1 MVRDG
6 QQPAEERLSR
16 RTFALG
22 AGMGSLALFSGCS
35 IGDDDDSDEPTPT
48 PEPSATPEV
57 EPTATQQ
64 TIGSPVPGYGD
75 ESRWIG
81 RVLTVAAWGGVYQD
95 AQREAFFEPFSVAT
109 GATVQ
114 EKIADISTLRSQVED
129 GNVLWDVLTVP
140 MEDLIVLGREGFLT
154 PLSYEIVDDTP
165 LYPEIV
171 HEFGVGSAY
180 YSTVLTYPAESTA
193 APASWSDFWNAQTAV
208 EGEEQDLAQYRSL
221 QRSPMGTLEFA
232 LLADEVPLESLYPL
246 DVDRAFELLDQLR
259 EQVLVWWQESKEP
272 IELVAAGQVGMA
284 TVWNSR
290 IDQLDLGAQVRI
302 LWYQGM
308 LSADAWVIP
317 LGAEN
322 TDVAMDFIS
331 FATRAIPCANFSR
344 LAPYGPVNRDA
355 FEFLRRD
362 RVDILP
368 SSPANKPLQFV
379 KDWEYWAQNRDE
391 LTLRFEDWLLDTGPA
406 TPVAEE
412 SA

>member
-1 MVRDG
+1 MVPDR
-6 QQPAEERLSR
+6 QQIAEKKLSR
-16 RTFALG
+16 RKFSFG
-22 AGMGSLALFSGCS
+22 AGLGSLALLSGCS
-35 IGDDDDSDEPTPT
+35 IGEDDQPPEPTPT
-48 PEPSATPEV
+48 LELTATPEV

-75 ESRWIG
+75 ESRWSG
-81 RVLTVAAWGGVYQD
+81 RVLTVAAWGGDYQD
-95 AQREAFFEPFSVAT
+95 AQREAFFDPFSAAT

-114 EKIADISTLRSQVED
+114 EKVADISTLRSQVED
-129 GNVLWDVLTVP
+129 GNVLWDLLTVP
-140 MEDLIVLGREGFLT
+140 MEDLIILGREGFLT
-154 PLSYEIVDDTP
+154 PLSYEVIDATP
-165 LYPEIV
+165 LYPEV
-171 HEFGVGSAY
+171 VQEFGVGSAY
-180 YSTVLTYPAESTA
+180 YSTVLTYPSESAA
-193 APASWSDFWNAQTAV
+193 APATWADFWNTHAAI

-232 LLADEVPLESLYPL
+232 LLADEAPLESLYPL
-246 DVDRAFELLDQLR
+246 DVDRAFASLDRLR
-259 EQVLVWWQESKEP
+259 NQVLVWWQESKEP

-331 FATRAIPCANFSR
+331 FATRAIPSANFSR
-344 LAPYGPVNRDA
+344 VAPYGPVNRDA
-355 FEFLRRD
+355 FELLRRD

-379 KDWEYWAQNRDE
+379 KNWEYWAENRDE
-391 LTLRFEDWLLDTGPA
+391 LTLRFEDWLLDAGPA
-406 TPVAEE
+406 TPAAAET
-412 SA
+412 A